1 MPAAIG
7 VAILGEVGLDAIIG
21 STLAGVSAETLV
33 GYAALTVGTIGLQ
46 YGAQA
51 LLGGEKR
58 ADHQITV
65 RQAVA
70 PRRRV
75 LGQAKLGGVIFAL
88 DTLKHNDTNTIM
100 YRGAVH
106 CVGPVAILQYW
117 LGDVKTGLAAGPG
130 GSVPDSVYQGK
141 VVIEGHAG
149 TDDQPASSALLKLP
163 YWSASK
169 RLAGL
174 CYSVVVATPLK
185 KGSQIFPEGAPDV
198 RLLVAGAPSYDPR
211 SGTYAYTDNAAIVL
225 LDYLTHASGYGLALA
240 EIDLAS
246 FAALADVCDEPVALV
261 VPDPN
266 GATAEM
272 RYRSWGAYDYTEVLA
287 RPGIWPGKGSARRC
301 PTRGPEARDHHGR
314 SAALAGA
321 ARAIRRGVVVAR
333 RHALQRPDLPGPR
346 AGRGLAHRPVQGRA
360 DRSVPHAGA
369 GPGHAPR
376 DRAWAQHDLA
386 DRPLRAPARALES
399 RLRRQRADLPAA
411 DHASG
416 AGDGRHGVGGQLPD
430 CGPRAAR
437 VGRLRRAAGPG
448 RRAGARDD
456 ALARRAPAHDR
467 RSAGR
472 QGPPG
477 ILAVAVRPW
486 LRDTYPA
493 GTAIM
498 FGAPVGTMRLASDDT
513 AAMSL
518 QLSRTGTVKIEFVEA
533 FYRVRTRSAGS
544 CGGWFRPLAEVG
556 KVHARADLRVRANDR
571 SK

>member
-21 STLAGVSAETLV
+21 STIAGVSAETLV

-88 DTLKHNDTNTIM
+88 DTLKYNDTNKVL

-117 LGDVKTGLAAGPG
+117 LGDVKTGLASGPG

-211 SGTYAYTDNAAIVL
+211 SGNYAYTDNAAIVL

-272 RYRSWGAYDYTEVLA
+272 RYRSWGAYDYTEARAEVLA
-287 RPGIWPGKGSARRC
+287 RLL
-301 PTRGPEARDHHGR
+301 
-314 SAALAGA
+314 AACDGELIQDA
-321 ARAIRRGVVVAR
+321 
-333 RHALQRPDLPGPR
+333 
-346 AGRGLAHRPVQGRA
+346 
-360 DRSVPHAGA
+360 
-369 GPGHAPR
+369 
-376 DRAWAQHDLA
+376 
-386 DRPLRAPARALES
+386 
-399 RLRRQRADLPAA
+399 
-411 DHASG
+411 
-416 AGDGRHGVGGQLPD
+416 DGR
-430 CGPRAAR
+430 
-437 VGRLRRAAGPG
+437 
-448 RRAGARDD
+448 
-456 ALARRAPAHDR
+456 
-467 RSAGR
+467 
-472 QGPPG
+472 
-477 ILAVAVRPW
+477 VAVRGGRWQAPVVTITEAMILGWDQLEEGDEAYSSFNRIKHTYTSPW
-486 LRDTYPA
+486 HDYQPTEGDPWDDPAAQALQGVIETEKSFVRAPSHSQSRRLARIAMAKGNPRFRLSGLRLSPA
-493 GTAIM
+493 GLPAYGEPTVWLDLPS
-498 FGAPVGTMRLASDDT
+498 FGIAASFAVMRGTLAMAGKALTGVTLDLISLDASAYAWDPAWEGQRPPMPDT
-513 AAMSL
+513 
-518 QLSRTGTVKIEFVEA
+518 
-533 FYRVRTRSAGS
+533 
-544 CGGWFRPLAEVG
+544 W
-556 KVHARADLRVRANDR
+556 N
-571 SK
+571 